1 MVYMYIGVLSRID
14 FFEFKLCVCSM
25 ESFGVKINVFFKLQ
39 KVTSKNE
46 PINMLLASVK
56 PTEAGKT
63 PINLFLETFCTYHKI
78 MLCD

>member
-1 MVYMYIGVLSRID
+1 MVYMYIGVLGRID
-14 FFEFKLCVCSM
+14 IFEFKLCVCSVLQLW
-25 ESFGVKINVFFKLQ
+25 SKNQCFFKLQ

-78 MLCD
+78 YAM